1 MKTKILKID
10 GEFSVRLPA
19 EMLKKAGCADE
30 VDVRLVDSG
39 ILIVAS
45 NAPHPRAG
53 WARAAKLMH
62 ARGEDK
68 LVEECAPTDFDVA
81 ERLITTR

>member
-1 MKTKILKID
+1 MKTKIVKID
-10 GEFSVRLPA
+10 GEFSVRLPV

-53 WARAAKLMH
+53 WARAAKLMR
-62 ARGEDK
+62 ARGEDE
-68 LVEECAPTDFDVA
+68 LLDEVALTDFD
-81 ERLITTR
+81 ESEWEWK